1 MGYSKKQNTS
11 FNIIITEAKR
21 KLLDLK
27 RKHCLNETI
36 DESYLILLIN
46 IILKKVFA
54 CIGQHKETITDRG
67 RGPNNR
73 NILPFFLIK
82 ATITESHRFNERH
95 YTVIV
100 SRSSSVNGIA
110 NDHR

>member
-1 MGYSKKQNTS
+1 M
-11 FNIIITEAKR
+11 
-21 KLLDLK
+21 K

-46 IILKKVFA
+46 IIGKKV
-54 CIGQHKETITDRG
+54 GQHKKTITDRG
-67 RGPNNR
+67 WGPYNR

-82 ATITESHRFNERH
+82 ATITETHKFNERH